1 GTPYQVII
9 NGMNEQY
16 GTSESIVSSTFFLSQ
31 KVPVVPPHG
40 IDKMILSDYVILL
53 KWSQPT
59 LTNARGFVIGYSLIY
74 SCVKSGSIEL
84 KLYEVTEEY
93 FYYFRTVNDSAVT
106 CSVAVCAKTIAGCG
120 PLSEPVIVQAGFQI
134 NATTSDLQSQVHT
147 YVIVIYLLS
156 SITALCI
163 FVTIAVSVL
172 QCCVC
177 KHVRRSAN

>member
-1 GTPYQVII
+1 
-9 NGMNEQY
+9 
-16 GTSESIVSSTFFLSQ
+16 
-31 KVPVVPPHG
+31 
-40 IDKMILSDYVILL
+40 MILSDYVILL

-120 PLSEPVIVQAGFQI
+120 PLSEPVIVQGNGACKYNTLHFLCATVLI
-134 NATTSDLQSQVHT
+134 NKRL
-147 YVIVIYLLS
+147 I
-156 SITALCI
+156 
-163 FVTIAVSVL
+163 
-172 QCCVC
+172 
-177 KHVRRSAN
+177 